1 MWFWP
6 KGSDWENAGFGRGLC
21 ESCLGKEFAYLHF
34 FPSLIQRTWPSFVSL
49 PVLLCFGRRSGQG
62 CSQERSVISAGY
74 GAEPMAMKMD
84 GDGACFHAGLEE
96 SSALG
101 KQHTKGTG

>member
-1 MWFWP
+1 M
-6 KGSDWENAGFGRGLC
+6 
-21 ESCLGKEFAYLHF
+21 
-34 FPSLIQRTWPSFVSL
+34 
-49 PVLLCFGRRSGQG
+49 
-62 CSQERSVISAGY
+62 ISAGY